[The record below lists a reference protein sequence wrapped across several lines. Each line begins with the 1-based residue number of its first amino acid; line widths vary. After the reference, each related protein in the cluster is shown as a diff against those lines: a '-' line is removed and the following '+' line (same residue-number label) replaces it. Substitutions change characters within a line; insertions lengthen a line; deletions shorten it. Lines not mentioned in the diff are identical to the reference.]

1 MSYLPT
7 KRDLVMIELT
17 LSSAQ
22 TASQGDFVKWDTV
35 RATGTHGVSINAT
48 TGEVSLDPSR
58 QYHIIA
64 SIDVDRS
71 STSSDWAFNWCDSTG
86 TELTYAQGS
95 FDGRWQYPPGPTTTN
110 RNATFTAVYQSA
122 TPESVIKLKATQ
134 LAASSSFNTS
144 FRCLIMEA
152 S

>member
-7 KRDLVMIELT
+7 KRNLAMIELT

-35 RATGTHGVSINAT
+35 RATGTHGVSVNAT

-58 QYHIIA
+58 QYHVVA
-64 SIDVDRS
+64 SIDVDRGS
-71 STSSDWAFNWCDSTG
+71 LTSDWAFNWCDSTG
-86 TELTYAQGS
+86 TELTYAEGS
-95 FDGRWQYPPGPTTTN
+95 FDGRWDYAVTVTN
-110 RNATFTAVYQSA
+110 NATFTAVYQSA
-122 TPESVIKLKATQ
+122 TPKGIIKLKATT
-134 LAASSSFNTS
+134 LAPSSAFNTS

>member
-7 KRDLVMIELT
+7 KRNLVMIELT

-35 RATGTHGVSINAT
+35 RATGTHGVSVNAS

-58 QYHIIA
+58 QYHIVA
-64 SIDVDRS
+64 SVDVDRS
-71 STSSDWAFNWCDSTG
+71 SLTSSWSFEWCDSSG
-86 TELTYAQGS
+86 TELTADQGNFGAQWTYSGA
-95 FDGRWQYPPGPTTTN
+95 DI
-110 RNATFTAVYQSA
+110 NATFTAVYQSP
-122 TPESVIKLKATQ
+122 TPLSVIKLKATT
-134 LAASSSFNTS
+134 LAASSTFNTS

>member
-7 KRDLVMIELT
+7 KRNLVMIELT

-22 TASQGDFVKWDTV
+22 TASQGDFVQWDTV
-35 RATGTHGVSINAT
+35 RATGTHGVSINAS

-58 QYHIIA
+58 QYHIVA

-71 STSSDWAFNWCDSTG
+71 SLISSWAFNWCDSTG
-86 TELTYAQGS
+86 TELTYADGS
-95 FDGRWQYPPGPTTTN
+95 FDGRWDYSGITQT
-110 RNATFTAVYQSA
+110 NATFTAVYQSA
-122 TPESVIKLKATQ
+122 TPLSVIKLKATT

>member
-7 KRDLVMIELT
+7 KRNLVMIELT

-22 TASQGDFVKWDTV
+22 TASQGDFVKWDII

-58 QYHIIA
+58 QYHIVA

-71 STSSDWAFNWCDSTG
+71 SVTSDWRFDWADSSGTSLTPSDGAFEGQW
-86 TELTYAQGS
+86 TYLAG
-95 FDGRWQYPPGPTTTN
+95 N
-110 RNATFTAVYQSA
+110 INATFTAVYQST
-122 TPESVIKLKATQ
+122 TPLSIIKLKATT
-134 LAASSSFNTS
+134 LAANSAFNTS